1 MARFVSI
8 SRLERGEPAATAQV
22 EAEPTRSQRG
32 VRWRVRAR
40 AEEGGVELSDGLF
53 RELFA
58 PADDQARLALRHA
71 LRKER

>member
-8 SRLERGEPAATAQV
+8 GRLERGASPSTAQV
-22 EAEPTRSQRG
+22 EAEPTGSGQG

-40 AEEGGVELSDGLF
+40 AEEGGVELPDGLF

-58 PADDQARLALRHA
+58 PADDHARALYQRGF
-71 LRKER
+71 RQ